1 MFLLITK
8 NKLEAATIEI
18 KKIDKPLT
26 SVNNEKGDILEII
39 DEELFGYLMDQEEC
53 TDKELKYLVEKYRR
67 IKDINY
73 CIFIT
78 NKFFKNRK

>member
-1 MFLLITK
+1 MIDLIP
-8 NKLEAATIEI
+8 ECI
-18 KKIDKPLT
+18 
-26 SVNNEKGDILEII
+26 
-39 DEELFGYLMDQEEC
+39 EELFGYLMDQEEC